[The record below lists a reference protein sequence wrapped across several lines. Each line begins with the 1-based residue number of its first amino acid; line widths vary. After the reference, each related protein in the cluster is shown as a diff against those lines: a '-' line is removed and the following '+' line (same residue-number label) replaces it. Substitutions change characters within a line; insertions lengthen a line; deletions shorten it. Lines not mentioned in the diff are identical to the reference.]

1 MTEGGVPKGFFHVSF
16 SFCLSSVWLISYDQ
30 IDLKTLLDDKSLS
43 IDVARYGRFIEIK
56 INAFSTVTV
65 EDGIASDGVIHV
77 VSNVLIPPK
86 AVDRG
91 VQHWD
96 GGEMTVEELK
106 ERLEPLM
113 DNEKP
118 QEL

>member
-1 MTEGGVPKGFFHVSF
+1 M
-16 SFCLSSVWLISYDQ
+16 
-30 IDLKTLLDDKSLS
+30 
-43 IDVARYGRFIEIK
+43 ARYGRYINIK
-56 INAFSTVTV
+56 INAFTTVTV

-77 VSNVLIPPK
+77 VSNVLVPPK
-86 AVDRG
+86 SVDRA

-96 GGEMTVEELK
+96 GEEMTIEDLK

-113 DNEKP
+113 GNKKP

>member
-1 MTEGGVPKGFFHVSF
+1 MS
-16 SFCLSSVWLISYDQ
+16 
-30 IDLKTLLDDKSLS
+30 DKSLS
-43 IDVARYGRFIEIK
+43 IDVARYGRYIEIK
-56 INAFSTVTV
+56 INGFSTVTI

-96 GGEMTVEELK
+96 GGEMTVEEFK
-106 ERLEPLM
+106 ERLEPLIN
-113 DNEKP
+113 NEEP

>member
-1 MTEGGVPKGFFHVSF
+1 M
-16 SFCLSSVWLISYDQ
+16 
-30 IDLKTLLDDKSLS
+30 
-43 IDVARYGRFIEIK
+43 IEIK
-56 INAFSTVTV
+56 INAFSTVAV

-86 AVDRG
+86 SVDRA

-113 DNEKP
+113 GN
-118 QEL
+118 QELQEL

>member
-1 MTEGGVPKGFFHVSF
+1 M
-16 SFCLSSVWLISYDQ
+16 
-30 IDLKTLLDDKSLS
+30 
-43 IDVARYGRFIEIK
+43 DVARYGRYINIK
-56 INAFSTVTV
+56 INAFSTVTI

-91 VQHWD
+91 VQHW
-96 GGEMTVEELK
+96 GGEEMTVEDLK
-106 ERLEPLM
+106 ERLQPLVK
-113 DNEKP
+113 NI

>member
-1 MTEGGVPKGFFHVSF
+1 M
-16 SFCLSSVWLISYDQ
+16 
-30 IDLKTLLDDKSLS
+30 
-43 IDVARYGRFIEIK
+43 DVARYGRYINIK
-56 INAFSTVTV
+56 INGFSTVAI

-96 GGEMTVEELK
+96 GEEMTVEDLK
-106 ERLEPLM
+106 ERLEPLVG
-113 DNEKP
+113 NEKL

>member
-1 MTEGGVPKGFFHVSF
+1 M
-16 SFCLSSVWLISYDQ
+16 
-30 IDLKTLLDDKSLS
+30 
-43 IDVARYGRFIEIK
+43 DVARYGRYINIK
-56 INAFSTVTV
+56 INGFSTVAI

-91 VQHWD
+91 VQQWD
-96 GGEMTVEELK
+96 GEEMTVEEFK
-106 ERLEPLM
+106 ERLELLVG
-113 DNEKP
+113 NEKL

>member
-1 MTEGGVPKGFFHVSF
+1 MR
-16 SFCLSSVWLISYDQ
+16 LSNLRLTPYIQ
-30 IDLKTLLDDKSLS
+30 IDLQTLLDDKSLS
-43 IDVARYGRFIEIK
+43 IDVARYGRYINIK
-56 INAFSTVTV
+56 INAFSTVTI

-86 AVDRG
+86 AVDRA
-91 VQHWD
+91 VQQWD
-96 GGEMTVEELK
+96 GEEMTVEELK

-113 DNEKP
+113 GNEET

>member
-1 MTEGGVPKGFFHVSF
+1 M
-16 SFCLSSVWLISYDQ
+16 
-30 IDLKTLLDDKSLS
+30 
-43 IDVARYGRFIEIK
+43 DVARYGRYINIK
-56 INAFSTVTV
+56 INGFSTVAI

-96 GGEMTVEELK
+96 GEEMSVEELK
-106 ERLEPLM
+106 ERLEPLVG
-113 DNEKP
+113 DEL

>member
-1 MTEGGVPKGFFHVSF
+1 MSTAR
-16 SFCLSSVWLISYDQ
+16 ISNVRLTYGAQ

-43 IDVARYGRFIEIK
+43 VDVARYGRYINIK
-56 INAFSTVTV
+56 INAFSTVTI

-86 AVDRG
+86 AVDRA

-96 GGEMTVEELK
+96 GEEMTVEELK
-106 ERLEPLM
+106 ERLEPWM
-113 DNEKP
+113 GNDKP